1 MYYLSSPKMEKEES
15 TLEGHEFYT
24 AAVKYWEHVPPTIDG
39 MLGGFGFISQ
49 IDIKGSTKFLKAL
62 FELKNPP
69 LKTYALDCGAGIGRI
84 TKNLLLNHFKHVDLV
99 EQNLKFLE
107 VAKTCLKSHST
118 RICNYYPIG
127 LQNFCF
133 TTKYDVIWCQWVL
146 GHLKHDDL
154 IEFFK
159 KCSSGLKSNGVIV
172 IKENVT
178 SSENLEIDTK
188 DSSVTRP
195 LSEFYRIFQE
205 SNLACIKEEK
215 QHKFP
220 HGLYPVYMFAL
231 KSDNKLQTSM

>member
-1 MYYLSSPKMEKEES
+1 MEKEEDKVK
-15 TLEGHEFYT
+15 EQEFYT
-24 AAVKYWEHVPPTIDG
+24 EAAKYWERVPPTVDG

-49 IDIKGSTKFLKAL
+49 IDIKGSTQFLRKFILFQLKD
-62 FELKNPP
+62 PP
-69 LKTYALDCGAGIGRI
+69 SRTFALDCGAGIGRI
-84 TKNLLLNHFKHVDLV
+84 TKNLLLNYFKHVDLV

-107 VAKTCLKSHST
+107 VARTCLKSYST

-133 TTKYDVIWCQWVL
+133 ATKKYDVVWCQWVL

-154 IEFFK
+154 IEFLK
-159 KCSSGLKSNGVIV
+159 KCSIGLKSNGVIV

-178 SSENLEIDTK
+178 SSENLEIDTQ

-195 LSEFYRIFQE
+195 LSEIFRIFQE
-205 SNLACIKEEK
+205 SNLICIKEQQ

-220 HGLYPVYMFAL
+220 RGLYPVYMFAL
-231 KSDNKLQTSM
+231 RSIGDKL

>member
-1 MYYLSSPKMEKEES
+1 MEKEEGRV
-15 TLEGHEFYT
+15 EEQEFYT
-24 AAVKYWEHVPPTIDG
+24 DAAKYWECVPPTIDG

-49 IDIKGSTKFLKAL
+49 IDIKGSTQFLRSL

-69 LKTYALDCGAGIGRI
+69 SRTFALDCGAGIGRI

-107 VAKTCLKSHST
+107 VARTCLKSYST

-133 TTKYDVIWCQWVL
+133 ATKKYDVIWCQWVL

-154 IEFFK
+154 IEFLK
-159 KCSSGLKSNGVIV
+159 KCSTGLKSNGVIV

-178 SSENLEIDTK
+178 SSENLEIDTQ

-205 SNLACIKEEK
+205 SNLSCIKEQQ

-220 HGLYPVYMFAL
+220 RGLYPVYMFAL
-231 KSDNKLQTSM
+231 RSTDDKL